1 MSRVARAGLMALA
14 AAGALAAS
22 ARAQADAIE
31 DSARALEAA
40 RAAQARFERVRRASL
55 PWGLGGSGGAC
66 GEVVGRFCWRSEGS
80 DEDPPLEPENI
91 GVERLGLLIELAGL
105 SERAPSDR
113 WLVGQQVR
121 YRVEGAQTALIAGR
135 RALAG
140 DPPDLAGARGADSL
154 AREHLAA
161 AETLAR
167 ACRDDGA
174 GDGWCDALSGLALH
188 VAGRTEEAERA
199 FAGRTGVP
207 PAVLDAARPLRD
219 LLDRDARRLLHQAAD
234 TAAFERLLWRLADP
248 FWSLPGNDRRS
259 EHLARVVM
267 ARIQEDT
274 RNPFGIPWGDDL
286 RELHAR
292 FGWEVAWEL
301 THSPPSLLA
310 APATVVGHQ
319 QDDGFGFVPPGAAI
333 AAGPEAGPEAWEPD
347 REPRREGY
355 APPYLD
361 SLVSAEHQLAAFRRG
376 DSLLFV
382 VAAAHPGAGDVTTGA
397 GPFDWTRHG
406 PSAALALLPWPL
418 AALPAGPAENPV
430 QVVRAAADAEPGGT
444 WRARARA
451 PAGSYLVSV
460 EALGGD
466 GMGAR
471 ARYGVRRDTL
481 AAGVLD
487 VSDVLLFAPGPGG
500 ETDPEALA
508 ARMLTSSR
516 VAAGS
521 AVGVAFEVYGLSADG
536 EAVTF
541 DLSVRRSSA
550 SFFRRAARWLGL
562 ADADEAVR
570 VRWSDAAAPADG
582 RYGRSLEVSIP
593 ADAPPGDYALRLLV
607 RAVGRADVVVEREL
621 TILDASGG

>member
-1 MSRVARAGLMALA
+1 MSRVARAGLLAFVA
-14 AAGALAAS
+14 AAGLTTTGAAQIDAL
-22 ARAQADAIE
+22 D

-113 WLVGQQVR
+113 WLIGQQVR

-135 RALAG
+135 RAMAA
-140 DPPDLAGARGADSL
+140 DPPDLAGARGADSR
-154 AREHLAA
+154 AREHLVA

-167 ACRDDGA
+167 ACRDDDA
-174 GDGWCDALSGLALH
+174 RDGWCDALLGLALH

-199 FAGRTGVP
+199 FAGESGAR

-219 LLDRDARRLLHQAAD
+219 LLDRDARRLLHETAD
-234 TAAFERLLWRLADP
+234 SAAFERLLWRLADP

-267 ARIQEDT
+267 ARIQEDA

-301 THSPPSLLA
+301 THNPPSLLA
-310 APATVVGHQ
+310 APARVVGHQ

-333 AAGPEAGPEAWEPD
+333 AAGPEAGPGAWEPG

-361 SLVSAEHQLAAFRRG
+361 SLVFAEHQLAAFRRG

-382 VAAAHPGAGDVTTGA
+382 VAVARPDAGDVGA
-397 GPFDWTRHG
+397 GARLFEWTRHG
-406 PSAALALLPWPL
+406 PSAALALLSWPP
-418 AALPAGPAENPV
+418 AAPTGPAESPV
-430 QVVRAAADAEPGGT
+430 RVAPAGGDAEPGGV
-444 WRARARA
+444 WRVRTRA
-451 PAGSYLVSV
+451 PAGRYLVSV

-466 GMGAR
+466 GAGAR

-481 AAGVLD
+481 ADGVLD
-487 VSDVLLFAPGPGG
+487 VSDLLLVEPGAGG
-500 ETDPEALA
+500 GTDPEALA

-521 AVGVAFEVYGLSADG
+521 AVGVAFEVYGLSAGG

-541 DLSVRRSSA
+541 DLSVRRSSG

-562 ADADEAVR
+562 AGGDEAVR
-570 VRWSDAAAPADG
+570 VRWSDAAAPQDG
-582 RYGRSLEVSIP
+582 RYGRRLDVSIP
-593 ADAPPGDYALRLLV
+593 AEAPPGDYALRLLV
-607 RAVGRADVVVEREL
+607 RAAGRADVVVEREL
-621 TILDASGG
+621 TIQDAGAG